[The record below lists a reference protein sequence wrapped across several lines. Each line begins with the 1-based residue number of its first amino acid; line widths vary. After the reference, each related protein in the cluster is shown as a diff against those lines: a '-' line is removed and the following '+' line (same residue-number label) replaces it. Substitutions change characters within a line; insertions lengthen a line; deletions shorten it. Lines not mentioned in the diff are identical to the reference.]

1 MIGIIKNK
9 RLKKLRY
16 VLKQSINSYEGLYGE
31 TNVVSLAADC
41 GLDVRELFDCIE
53 GTSTV
58 INYYQRIIRTLNKAA
73 IYHQEVI

>member
-1 MIGIIKNK
+1 MISIIKNK

-31 TNVVSLAADC
+31 ANMVSLATDC
-41 GLDVRELFDCIE
+41 GVDMRELFDCIE
-53 GTSTV
+53 EKLTV
-58 INYYQRIIRTLNKAA
+58 INHYQRIIRTLNKAV

>member
-1 MIGIIKNK
+1 MNSFVKNK
-9 RLKKLRY
+9 RLKKFRY

-31 TNVVSLAADC
+31 ANMVSLAADC
-41 GLDVRELFDCIE
+41 GIDMRELFDCME

-58 INYYQRIIRTLNKAA
+58 INHYQRIIRTLNKAV

>member
-1 MIGIIKNK
+1 MISIIKNK

-31 TNVVSLAADC
+31 ANMVSLATDC
-41 GLDVRELFDCIE
+41 GVDMRELFDCIE
-53 GTSTV
+53 EKSTV
-58 INYYQRIIRTLNKAA
+58 INHYQRIIRTLNKAV